1 MPRTKM
7 TSRKLMGGHDGR
19 KPRGTHSMGHVRKAR
34 RYRPGTVALREI
46 RKYQTTTDTLIPK
59 LSFQRL
65 VKETVCNVCRLR
77 GLPPMRI
84 QSTALL
90 ALQVACEEHL
100 VDMFQKSQVAAIHGN
115 RVTVQ
120 PKDMQIVQYFG
131 GDTVT
136 KHDS

>member
-1 MPRTKM
+1 
-7 TSRKLMGGHDGR
+7 MGGTEEPKNLPKTPR
-19 KPRGTHSMGHVRKAR
+19 KRRLGGVKKPR

-65 VKETVCNVCRLR
+65 VRETVSNICRSR
-77 GLPPMRI
+77 GIPSMRM

-90 ALQVACEEHL
+90 ALQVACEDHV

-115 RVTVQ
+115 RVTIQ
-120 PKDMQIVQYFG
+120 PKDIHFVQYLG
-131 GDTVT
+131 GDSVT
-136 KHDS
+136 RADS

>member
-1 MPRTKM
+1 MRT
-7 TSRKLMGGHDGR
+7 RKFPKVHHN
-19 KPRGTHSMGHVRKAR
+19 HSMGGLKKPR

-46 RKYQTTTDTLIPK
+46 RKYQTTTDPLISK

-65 VKETVCNVCRLR
+65 VKETVYNVCRIR
-77 GLPPMRI
+77 GISPMRM

-90 ALQVACEEHL
+90 ALQVACEDHL
-100 VDMFQKSQVAAIHGN
+100 VHMFKKAQIAAIHGN

-131 GDTVT
+131 GETVT
-136 KHDS
+136 KHDT

>member
-1 MPRTKM
+1 M
-7 TSRKLMGGHDGR
+7 TSRKMMGGEGLTVELP
-19 KPRGTHSMGHVRKAR
+19 KPRRKHSMGGVKKPR

-90 ALQVACEEHL
+90 ALQVACEDHL

-115 RVTVQ
+115 RVTLQ
-120 PKDMQIVQYFG
+120 PKDMHIVQYFG